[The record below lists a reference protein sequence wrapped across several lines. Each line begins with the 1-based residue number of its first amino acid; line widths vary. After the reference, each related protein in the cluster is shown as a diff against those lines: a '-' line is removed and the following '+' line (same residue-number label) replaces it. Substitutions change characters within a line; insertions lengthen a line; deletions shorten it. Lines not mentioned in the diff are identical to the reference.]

1 MSKSN
6 KSVHDMLDYARQLR
20 RHTEGRRAIHVRLS
34 SLEKHFREE
43 HYRRFV
49 ATALRPL
56 ITNHGATMF
65 ALPNADV
72 VLMVK
77 GAKIDTIDPLL
88 NNIRRKYKDA
98 QLLKTIDP
106 IQGVSDAFVEWF
118 DLEEEYQD
126 FLPYI
131 QQLADHFLMH
141 DTSEAAAPAAPPPR
155 KRTPGILEI
164 NARPAEPLKA
174 SAKMKIVKFEHE
186 GQAAEKRA
194 LDADI
199 TRSIVAALSG
209 ADVSSMVRKQ
219 RVMAVLGKDSALPI
233 MVHRFVPST
242 LVFET
247 LLQSK
252 IRAESQ
258 WLLGYIEEFLSTRF
272 LASMPDMANEQAIAS
287 SFRLSCG
294 SICTPAFDQFDEA
307 QGARKRSSL
316 IIEFSALDVIA
327 NFSNYLEAHEKL
339 DRLGYK
345 VAIGNVELRM
355 LPMLDYSN
363 LRADFIKLKK
373 PFGAS
378 VDWLGPEL
386 EVTVKDHIHKIGL
399 ARIILDGCEEQAD
412 VELGQRLGITLFQ
425 GVAVEPMSA
434 NQG

>member
-6 KSVHDMLDYARQLR
+6 KSVHDMLDYAHQLR
-20 RHTEGRRAIHVRLS
+20 RHTEGRRALHVRLS

-118 DLEEEYQD
+118 DLEEAYQD
-126 FLPYI
+126 FMAYL
-131 QQLADHFLMH
+131 QQLANHFLT
-141 DTSEAAAPAAPPPR
+141 DNDSDVPATAPPQR
-155 KRTPGILEI
+155 KRTPGMLEI
-164 NARPAEPLKA
+164 NARPATPLP
-174 SAKMKIVKFEHE
+174 SSTKMKMVAVEHK
-186 GQAAEKRA
+186 GQVNEERF
-194 LDADI
+194 LDVDI
-199 TRSIVAALSG
+199 TRSIVTALSS
-209 ADVSSMVRKQ
+209 ADVSGMVRKQ
-219 RVMAVLGKDSALPI
+219 RVMAVLGKDGALPV
-233 MVHRFVPST
+233 MVHRFVPPA

-247 LLQSK
+247 LLRNK
-252 IRAESQ
+252 VHAESQ
-258 WLLGYIEEFLSTRF
+258 WLLGYIEEFLSHR
-272 LASMPDMANEQAIAS
+272 LLSSMPDMSNEQAVAS

-294 SICTPAFDQFDEA
+294 SVSTPAFDQFDEA

-327 NFSNYLEAHEKL
+327 NFSSYLEAHERL
-339 DRLGYK
+339 DSLGYK
-345 VAIGNVELRM
+345 VAIANVELRM

-378 VDWLGPEL
+378 GDWLGPEL

-399 ARIILDGCEEQAD
+399 ARVILDGCEEEAD

-434 NQG
+434 NQS